1 MKEARIE
8 LKIKNNILYTEIMK
22 HASNVRQF
30 CLMYG
35 FKDSEVGML
44 VGLRMSPRTHNGW
57 RKISKRLAEILRV
70 LIEDLFPASL
80 YALEKTE
87 VSIEVSVE
95 ELSIDNYPALMIE
108 SPEDQFIRK
117 EMVAGVEELVSIL
130 TPQEHDV
137 IYEQYG
143 LNEDRTSRNLREIGE
158 RCGLTKERIRQIEV
172 KGMKKLR
179 TRAQIEEWQER
190 YL

>member
-22 HASNVRQF
+22 RASTVRQF

-35 FKDSEVGML
+35 FRDGHVGEL
-44 VGLRMSPRTHNGW
+44 LGLRMSPRTHNGW
-57 RKISKRLAEILRV
+57 RKISVRLAKSLGM

-95 ELSIDNYPALMIE
+95 ELSIDRYPALMLE
-108 SPEDQFIRK
+108 SPEDQLIRK
-117 EMVAGVEELVSIL
+117 EMVAGMDELVSIL
-130 TPQEHDV
+130 TPQERSVIHD
-137 IYEQYG
+137 QYG
-143 LNEDRTSRNLREIGE
+143 INEDRTPMSQGEIAEKLDLTRSRIQQVEAR
-158 RCGLTKERIRQIEV
+158 
-172 KGMKKLR
+172 GMRKLR
-179 TRAQIEEWQER
+179 TRAQVKEWRKR